1 MDLSKV
7 QVGDKIYSCLKGWGK
22 VIAIHKILFNVKFNH
37 NNNRFSLAHYDYSG
51 RANNTDLNPEI
62 TNWRKK
68 RREWKPKSYSDGY
81 IIWTNGDIGSTIGA
95 ARIIKEGRVYAT
107 KKQAKYAYKSIR
119 ACQIL
124 NAYKAEFAPGWRPDW
139 NDPEQRK
146 WYVYYNIELEKWG
159 MGYCFKQQSPE
170 LVCFSTSIVK
180 QLCKDLNDGVVKL

>member
-1 MDLSKV
+1 MDLSEVK
-7 QVGDKIYSCLKGWGK
+7 VGDEVYSILRGWGE
-22 VIAIHKILFNVKFNH
+22 VTYTENEFVRVLFENGMHTDYCLDGKYFKF
-37 NNNRFSLAHYDYSG
+37 DI
-51 RANNTDLNPEI
+51 NPEI
-62 TNWRKK
+62 TDWKKK
-68 RREWKPKSYSDGY
+68 RREWQPKSHPDSYG
-81 IIWTNGDIGSTIGA
+81 IWSNGDIRYIWHNNDVV
-95 ARIIKEGRVYAT
+95 KEGRVYAT

-170 LVCFSTSIVK
+170 LVCFPTSIVK